1 MKKVQSI
8 SEKAFSTMTKIR
20 GAYEQMIAGPAISLE
35 ALFSPEGFRF
45 DQFCREF
52 SMHPESGVLKER
64 IREFGEANGCWLPD
78 AKHHIS
84 CALYLYPGADTYRM
98 FCMMKNL
105 TLGFYLNDV
114 MGRDTFSHLP
124 AGRQASARAMILRM
138 SQLDAALRLD
148 ADAEPLEVV
157 NVEILREFRDH
168 APQWWFGQ
176 FLEVYRY
183 HIGITHADG
192 NVAAQGRIP
201 GITEYMDY
209 RCHLGGVHHIL
220 MWIEFSDG
228 AFLDWEQ
235 LRRYGLAQPLKRLHQ
250 VTAAFA
256 GLSNDLFSFE
266 KEVIDNG
273 SDSNL
278 VMIVALNEDGYT
290 LEDAIG
296 RAAAIVKGLLLEL
309 LSLLDF
315 FAVEAGKLME
325 THQALGVQLQAHRE
339 GIVRCVQ
346 AVWLWHCYS
355 GRYKRAESLWVET
368 RLAAAMPGAS
378 SATGFAGPAASET
391 GAAPAAS
398 ANPGGFAG
406 ASTPAA
412 SVASAGFA
420 GAPTPAAGSQPSS
433 AAAFSG
439 RG

>member
-1 MKKVQSI
+1 MKQVQSI
-8 SEKAFSTMTKIR
+8 SEKAISTMTQIR
-20 GAYEQMIAGPAISLE
+20 RAYEQRIGGEPISLE
-35 ALFSPEGFRF
+35 ALFSPDGFRF
-45 DQFCREF
+45 AQFCKAF
-52 SMHPESGVLKER
+52 SLHPDSEVLKER
-64 IREFGEANGCWLPD
+64 IREFGEANGCWLPG

-84 CALYLYPGADTYRM
+84 CALYLYPTADTYRM

-114 MGRDTFSHLP
+114 MGRDTFCHLP
-124 AGRQASARAMILRM
+124 PEKQASARAMTLRM
-138 SQLDAALRLD
+138 SQLDMELHVD
-148 ADAEPLEVV
+148 AGAEPLEVV
-157 NVEILREFRDH
+157 NAEILREFRDH
-168 APQWWFGQ
+168 SPQWWFEQ

-183 HIGITHADG
+183 HIGITHTDG
-192 NVAAQGRIP
+192 NVVAQGRIP

-228 AFLDWEQ
+228 AFLDWER
-235 LRRYGLAQPLKRLHQ
+235 LRRYGLAQPLKRLHW
-250 VTAAFA
+250 VVAAFA

-278 VMIVALNEDGYT
+278 VMIVALNGDGCT

-296 RAAAIVKGLLLEL
+296 RAAGIVKALLLEL

-315 FAVEAGKLME
+315 FAMETGRLME
-325 THQALGVQLQAHRE
+325 TDRFLGMQLGAHRE

-368 RLAAAMPGAS
+368 TLAASPAASTAGFAGAPTHP
-378 SATGFAGPAASET
+378 TGFAGPAAS
-391 GAAPAAS
+391 AA
-398 ANPGGFAG
+398 
-406 ASTPAA
+406 
-412 SVASAGFA
+412 
-420 GAPTPAAGSQPSS
+420 AAGSPASS
-433 AAAFSG
+433 AAVFSG
-439 RG
+439 RD

>member
-8 SEKAFSTMTKIR
+8 SERAFSTMAKIR
-20 GAYEQMIAGPAISLE
+20 SAYEQRIAGEAISLE

-45 DQFCREF
+45 DQFCKEF
-52 SMHPESGVLKER
+52 GMHPDSEVLKER
-64 IREFGEANGCWLPD
+64 IREFGEANGCWLPG

-114 MGRDTFSHLP
+114 MGRDTFCHLP
-124 AGRQASARAMILRM
+124 PDRQASARAMTLRM
-138 SQLDAALRLD
+138 SQLDAELRLE

-157 NVEILREFRDH
+157 NAEILREFRDH
-168 APQWWFGQ
+168 SPQWWFEQ

-183 HIGITHADG
+183 HIGITHTDG
-192 NVAAQGRIP
+192 NVIAQGRIP

-228 AFLDWEQ
+228 AFLDWET
-235 LRRYGLAQPLKRLHQ
+235 LRRHGLAQPLKRLHW
-250 VTAAFA
+250 VVAAFA

-278 VMIVALNEDGYT
+278 VMIVALNENGYT

-296 RAAAIVKGLLLEL
+296 RAAGIVKGLLLEL

-315 FAVEAGKLME
+315 FAAESGKLME
-325 THQALGVQLQAHRE
+325 THRSLGMQLRAHRE

-368 RLAAAMPGAS
+368 RLAG
-378 SATGFAGPAASET
+378 T
-391 GAAPAAS
+391 PAAS
-398 ANPGGFAG
+398 A
-406 ASTPAA
+406 T
-412 SVASAGFA
+412 AGFKSPGATA
-420 GAPTPAAGSQPSS
+420 GGGSPASS
-433 AAAFSG
+433 AAVFSD

>member
-1 MKKVQSI
+1 MKKEQNVQ
-8 SEKAFSTMTKIR
+8 EKAISTMSAMR
-20 GAYEQMIAGPAISLE
+20 RDYQQLLSGPALSVE
-35 ALFSPEGFRF
+35 ALISPAGFRF
-45 DQFCREF
+45 DEFCKAF
-52 SMHPESGVLKER
+52 SMHPDSEVLKKS
-64 IREFGEANGCWLPD
+64 IQEFGETNECWLPG

-84 CALYLYPGADTYRM
+84 CALYLYPAADTYRM

-114 MGRDTFSHLP
+114 MGRDTFALLP
-124 AGRQASARAMILRM
+124 AGRQASAREMILRM
-138 SQLDAALRLD
+138 SRLD
-148 ADAEPLEVV
+148 STLVVGEGAEPLEVV
-157 NVEILREFRDH
+157 NAEILREFRDH
-168 APQWWFGQ
+168 SPQWWFEQ

-183 HIGITHADG
+183 HIGITHMDG

-228 AFLDWEQ
+228 AFLDWEK
-235 LRRYGLAQPLKRLHQ
+235 LRGFGLAQPLKRLHW

-266 KEVIDNG
+266 KEVIDNA

-278 VMIVALNEDGYT
+278 AMIIALNDNSYT
-290 LEDAIG
+290 LGDAIG
-296 RAAAIVKGLLLEL
+296 RAAGIVKALFLEL

-315 FAVEAGKLME
+315 FAAETEKLTDRPLAM
-325 THQALGVQLQAHRE
+325 QLRAHRE

-346 AVWLWHCYS
+346 AIWLWHCYS
-355 GRYKRAESLWVET
+355 GRYKRPESLWVET
-368 RLAAAMPGAS
+368 TLK
-378 SATGFAGPAASET
+378 ATSGGPQS
-391 GAAPAAS
+391 
-398 ANPGGFAG
+398 
-406 ASTPAA
+406 
-412 SVASAGFA
+412 
-420 GAPTPAAGSQPSS
+420 SS

>member
-8 SEKAFSTMTKIR
+8 SERAFSTMTKIR
-20 GAYEQMIAGPAISLE
+20 LDYEQMIAGPAISLE
-35 ALFSPEGFRF
+35 ALFSPDGFRF
-45 DQFCREF
+45 DKFCREF
-52 SMHPESGVLKER
+52 KVHPESEVLKER
-64 IREFGEANGCWLPD
+64 IREFGEATGCWLPG

-114 MGRDTFSHLP
+114 MGRDTFHHLP
-124 AGRQASARAMILRM
+124 ADRQASARAMILRM
-138 SQLDAALRLD
+138 SRLDVALHVD
-148 ADAEPLEVV
+148 ADADPLELV
-157 NVEILREFRDH
+157 NAEILREFKDH
-168 APQWWFGQ
+168 SPQWWFGQ

-183 HIGITHADG
+183 HIGITHTDG

-220 MWIEFSDG
+220 MWIEFSEG
-228 AFLDWEQ
+228 AFLDWEK
-235 LRRYGLAQPLKRLHQ
+235 LRRYGLAQPLKRLHW
-250 VTAAFA
+250 VVAAFA

-278 VMIVALNEDGYT
+278 VMIIALNDDGYA

-296 RAAAIVKGLLLEL
+296 RAAGIVRALLLEL

-315 FAVEAGKLME
+315 FTAESGKLM
-325 THQALGVQLQAHRE
+325 TADRPSAMQLRAHCE

-346 AVWLWHCYS
+346 AIWLWHCYS

-368 RLAAAMPGAS
+368 TLA
-378 SATGFAGPAASET
+378 T
-391 GAAPAAS
+391 
-398 ANPGGFAG
+398 
-406 ASTPAA
+406 
-412 SVASAGFA
+412 VASASASGFGGTA
-420 GAPTPAAGSQPSS
+420 VSAAGSPASS

>member
-8 SEKAFSTMTKIR
+8 SERAFSTMSKIR

-35 ALFSPEGFRF
+35 TLFSPDGFRF
-45 DQFCREF
+45 DQFCKEF
-52 SMHPESGVLKER
+52 SMHPESGMLKER
-64 IREFGEANGCWLPD
+64 IREFGEANGCWLPG

-114 MGRDTFSHLP
+114 MGRDTFMHLP
-124 AGRQASARAMILRM
+124 ADRQDSARAMILRM
-138 SQLDAALRLD
+138 SRLDAALHVE

-157 NVEILREFRDH
+157 NAGILREFRDH
-168 APQWWFGQ
+168 SPQWWFEQ

-183 HIGITHADG
+183 HIGITHTDG
-192 NVAAQGRIP
+192 NVVAQGRIP

-235 LRRYGLAQPLKRLHQ
+235 LRRYGLAQPLKRLHW
-250 VTAAFA
+250 VVAAFA

-278 VMIVALNEDGYT
+278 VMIVALNENGYT

-296 RAAAIVKGLLLEL
+296 RAAGIVRGLLLEL

-315 FAVEAGKLME
+315 FAVESGKLME
-325 THQALGVQLQAHRE
+325 THRQLGMELRAHRE

-368 RLAAAMPGAS
+368 TLPGSAAGAPPTAGAGSPAS
-378 SATGFAGPAASET
+378 SAA
-391 GAAPAAS
+391 
-398 ANPGGFAG
+398 
-406 ASTPAA
+406 
-412 SVASAGFA
+412 V
-420 GAPTPAAGSQPSS
+420 
-433 AAAFSG
+433 FSG

>member
-8 SEKAFSTMTKIR
+8 SEKAFSTMAKIR
-20 GAYEQMIAGPAISLE
+20 SAYDQMISGEAISLE

-45 DQFCREF
+45 DRFCKEF
-52 SMHPESGVLKER
+52 SMHPESEVLKER
-64 IREFGEANGCWLPD
+64 IREFGEANGCWLPG

-114 MGRDTFSHLP
+114 MGRDTFHHLP
-124 AGRQASARAMILRM
+124 AGAQASARAMILRM
-138 SQLDAALRLD
+138 SQLDAALRLEAD
-148 ADAEPLEVV
+148 ADPLEVV

-168 APQWWFGQ
+168 SPQWWFEQ

-183 HIGITHADG
+183 HIGITHTDG
-192 NVAAQGRIP
+192 NVVAQGRIP

-228 AFLDWEQ
+228 AFLDWEK
-235 LRRYGLAQPLKRLHQ
+235 LRRYGLAQPLKRLHW
-250 VTAAFA
+250 VAAAFA

-278 VMIVALNEDGYT
+278 VMIIALNEDEYT

-296 RAAAIVKGLLLEL
+296 RAAGIVKGLLLEL

-315 FAVEAGKLME
+315 FDVEAGKLMAADR
-325 THQALGVQLQAHRE
+325 QSGMQLRAHRE

-368 RLAAAMPGAS
+368 TLAAT
-378 SATGFAGPAASET
+378 SA
-391 GAAPAAS
+391 GAAATA
-398 ANPGGFAG
+398 GG
-406 ASTPAA
+406 
-412 SVASAGFA
+412 
-420 GAPTPAAGSQPSS
+420 GSQPSS

>member
-1 MKKVQSI
+1 MKKEQSVQ
-8 SEKAFSTMTKIR
+8 EKAFSTMSQMHR
-20 GAYEQMIAGPAISLE
+20 AYRQLLSRAPLSLE

-45 DQFCREF
+45 DQFCKEF
-52 SMHPESGVLKER
+52 SVHPDSEGLKKS
-64 IREFGEANGCWLPD
+64 IQEFGEANGCWLPG

-114 MGRDTFSHLP
+114 MGRDTFALLP
-124 AGRQASARAMILRM
+124 VERQASAREMILRM
-138 SQLDAALRLD
+138 SRLD
-148 ADAEPLEVV
+148 GALQVGDDAGPLEVV
-157 NVEILREFRDH
+157 NAEILREFRDH
-168 APQWWFGQ
+168 SPQWWFEQ

-183 HIGITHADG
+183 HIGITHTDG

-228 AFLDWEQ
+228 AFLDWEK
-235 LRRYGLAQPLKRLHQ
+235 LHGYGLAQPLKRLHW

-278 VMIVALNEDGYT
+278 VMIIALNENGYT

-296 RAAAIVKGLLLEL
+296 RAAGIVRALLLEL
-309 LSLLDF
+309 LSLLEL
-315 FAVEAGKLME
+315 FAVETGKLME
-325 THQALGVQLQAHRE
+325 FDRSCALQLGAHRE

-346 AVWLWHCYS
+346 AIWLWHCYS
-355 GRYKRAESLWVET
+355 GRYKRAESVWVET
-368 RLAAAMPGAS
+368 TQAAMPVAGGGSQAS
-378 SATGFAGPAASET
+378 SAA
-391 GAAPAAS
+391 
-398 ANPGGFAG
+398 
-406 ASTPAA
+406 
-412 SVASAGFA
+412 V
-420 GAPTPAAGSQPSS
+420 
-433 AAAFSG
+433 FSG

>member
-1 MKKVQSI
+1 MEKVQSI
-8 SEKAFSTMTKIR
+8 SEKAFATMTRIR
-20 GAYEQMIAGPAISLE
+20 SAYEQMIAGGAISLE

-45 DQFCREF
+45 DSFCKEF
-52 SMHPESGVLKER
+52 NMHPVSEVLKER
-64 IREFGEANGCWLPD
+64 IREFGEANGCWLPG

-114 MGRDTFSHLP
+114 MGRDTFHALP
-124 AGRQASARAMILRM
+124 AGRQASARAMTLRM
-138 SQLDAALRLD
+138 SRLDAALQVD
-148 ADAEPLEVV
+148 AGADPLEVV
-157 NVEILREFRDH
+157 NAEILREFRDH
-168 APQWWFGQ
+168 SPQWWFEQ

-183 HIGITHADG
+183 HIGITHTDG
-192 NVAAQGRIP
+192 NVVAQGRIP

-228 AFLDWEQ
+228 AFLDWEK
-235 LRRYGLAQPLKRLHQ
+235 LRRYGLAQPLKRLHW
-250 VTAAFA
+250 VVAAFA

-278 VMIVALNEDGYT
+278 VMIIALNENGYT
-290 LEDAIG
+290 LAEAID
-296 RAAAIVKGLLLEL
+296 RAAGIVRALLLEL

-315 FAVEAGKLME
+315 FAVETGKLME
-325 THQALGVQLQAHRE
+325 ADRPLGVQLLAHRV
-339 GIVRCVQ
+339 GVVRCVQ

-355 GRYKRAESLWVET
+355 GRYKRAKSLWVET
-368 RLAAAMPGAS
+368 
-378 SATGFAGPAASET
+378 T
-391 GAAPAAS
+391 
-398 ANPGGFAG
+398 
-406 ASTPAA
+406 
-412 SVASAGFA
+412 
-420 GAPTPAAGSQPSS
+420 SQPSS
-433 AAAFSG
+433 AAVFSG